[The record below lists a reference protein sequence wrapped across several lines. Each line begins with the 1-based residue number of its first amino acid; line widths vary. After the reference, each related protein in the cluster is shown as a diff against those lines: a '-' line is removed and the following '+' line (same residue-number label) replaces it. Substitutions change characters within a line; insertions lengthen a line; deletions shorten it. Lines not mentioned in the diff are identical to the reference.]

1 MLFCSRRLVGDATC
15 ACYNPR
21 VTRAAASGYS
31 NNLLASI
38 LVLGTSSRMEDASLK
53 RPQVVIVG
61 AGFGGLEAAK
71 KLACKDVHVT
81 VIDRTNY
88 HLFQPL
94 LYQVATAA
102 LSPADIAAPVRA
114 VLSKCKNMEVI
125 LAEVRS
131 VDVDARKVK
140 MSDGTELDYDF
151 LVLATGARHS
161 YFGHDEWEKLAPG
174 LKSLEDAIEVRR
186 RLLTAFE
193 YAERITDEAA
203 RRAAMTFVIIGG
215 GPTGVEMA
223 GAIAEIARHT
233 LAKDFCHI
241 DPSQARVIL
250 VEGDPRLLAA
260 FPEDLSASALKQ
272 LVDLGVEVRTGER
285 ATDLTETGVQVGD
298 EFIPCRVKIW
308 AAGNNASFVGKT
320 LGVPIDRVG
329 RVMVND
335 DLTIPGHP
343 EVQVIGDLA
352 NFTHQTGQPLP
363 GVSPVAM
370 QQGRHAARNILRM
383 IANRK
388 PKRFRYWDKG
398 SMATIG
404 RNKAVADLNFVH
416 LSGLPAWLVWLF
428 VHIIFLVGF
437 RNRSAVLF
445 QWAWA
450 YFTFNKGARLITRN
464 FQSEM
469 RPPA

>member
-1 MLFCSRRLVGDATC
+1 VS
-15 ACYNPR
+15 
-21 VTRAAASGYS
+21 
-31 NNLLASI
+31 
-38 LVLGTSSRMEDASLK
+38 
-53 RPQVVIVG
+53 
-61 AGFGGLEAAK
+61 
-71 KLACKDVHVT
+71 VT

-114 VLSKCKNMEVI
+114 ILSKRKNLEVI
-125 LAEVRS
+125 LAEVQS
-131 VDVDARKVK
+131 VDVTAKEIKTTD
-140 MSDGTELDYDF
+140 MEIPYDF

-161 YFGHDEWEKLAPG
+161 YFGHNEWEKLAPG
-174 LKSLEDAIEVRR
+174 LKSLEDAIELRR
-186 RLLTAFE
+186 RLLMAFE
-193 YAERITDEAA
+193 YAEKVTDEAA
-203 RRAAMTFVIIGG
+203 RKTAMTFVIIGG

-223 GAIAEIARHT
+223 GAIAEIARYT
-233 LAKDFCHI
+233 LAKDFRHI

-250 VEGDPRLLAA
+250 IEGEPRLLAS
-260 FPEDLSASALKQ
+260 FPEDLSASAMKQ
-272 LVDLGVEVRTGER
+272 LVDLGVEVRTGAR
-285 ATDLTETGVQVGD
+285 ATNLTEAGLQVGN
-298 EFIPCRVKIW
+298 EFIPCRVKVW

-320 LGVPIDRVG
+320 LGVPVDRVG

-352 NFTHQTGQPLP
+352 NFSHQAGQPLP

-383 IANRK
+383 IQNRK
-388 PKRFRYWDKG
+388 PQRFRYWNKG

-404 RNKAVADLNFVH
+404 RNKAVADLNLIH

-437 RNRSAVLF
+437 RNRLAVLF
-445 QWAWA
+445 QWGWA
-450 YFTFNKGARLITRN
+450 YFTFNAGARLITRN
-464 FQSEM
+464 FQSET

>member
-1 MLFCSRRLVGDATC
+1 
-15 ACYNPR
+15 
-21 VTRAAASGYS
+21 
-31 NNLLASI
+31 
-38 LVLGTSSRMEDASLK
+38 MEDISK
-53 RPQVVIVG
+53 EPPHVVIVG

-71 KLACKDVHVT
+71 KLAGEEVQVT

-114 VLSKCKNMEVI
+114 ILSKCKNMEVI
-125 LAEVRS
+125 LAEVQS
-131 VDVDARKVK
+131 IDADAKKVK
-140 MSDGTELDYDF
+140 MVDGELGYDF
-151 LVLATGARHS
+151 LILATGARHS
-161 YFGHDEWEKLAPG
+161 YFGHPEWEKLAPG
-174 LKSLEDAIEVRR
+174 LKSLEDAVEIRR
-186 RLLTAFE
+186 RILMAFE
-193 YAERITDEAA
+193 QAEKIADETA
-203 RRAAMTFVIIGG
+203 RKAAMTFVIIGG

-223 GAIAEIARHT
+223 GAIAEIARYT
-233 LAKDFCHI
+233 LARDFRHI
-241 DPSQARVIL
+241 DPSTARIIL
-250 VEGDPRLLAA
+250 IESEPRVLSA
-260 FPEDLSASALKQ
+260 FPEDLQISAMKQ
-272 LVDLGVEVRTGER
+272 LVDLGVEVRTGVY
-285 ATDLTETGVQVGD
+285 ATNLSEAGLYVGD

-320 LGVPIDRVG
+320 LGIPIDRVG
-329 RVMVND
+329 RVLVNN

-343 EVQVIGDLA
+343 EIQVIGDLA
-352 NFTHQTGQPLP
+352 NFSHQTGEPLP

-370 QQGRHAARNILRM
+370 QQGRHAARNVLAMIEGLR
-383 IANRK
+383 
-388 PKRFRYWDKG
+388 PQRFYYWNKG

-404 RNKAVADLNFVH
+404 RHKAVADLNFVH
-416 LSGLPAWLVWLF
+416 FSGLPAWLAWLF

-437 RNRSAVLF
+437 RNRLAVLF

-464 FQSEM
+464 FQSEQ

>member
-1 MLFCSRRLVGDATC
+1 
-15 ACYNPR
+15 
-21 VTRAAASGYS
+21 
-31 NNLLASI
+31 
-38 LVLGTSSRMEDASLK
+38 MEDVATK
-53 RPQVVIVG
+53 RPLVVIVG
-61 AGFGGLEAAK
+61 AGFGGLEVAK
-71 KLACKDVHVT
+71 KLAGEDVRVT

-114 VLSKCKNMEVI
+114 ILSKCKNMEVI
-125 LAEVRS
+125 LAEVQS
-131 VDVDARKVK
+131 VDVDAKKVQ
-140 MSDGTELDYDF
+140 MTDGELNYDY

-161 YFGHDEWEKLAPG
+161 YFGHPEWEKLAPG
-174 LKSLEDAIEVRR
+174 LKSLEDGVEIRR
-186 RLLTAFE
+186 RILLAFE
-193 YAERITDEAA
+193 YAEKIKDETA

-223 GAIAEIARHT
+223 GAIAEISRYT
-233 LAKDFCHI
+233 LAKDFRHI
-241 DPSQARVIL
+241 DPSQARIIL
-250 VEGDPRLLAA
+250 VEGEGRVLAS

-272 LVDLGVEVRTGER
+272 LADLGVEVRTDVR
-285 ATDLTETGVQVGD
+285 ATNLSEAGLHVGD

-308 AAGNNASFVGKT
+308 AAGNTASFVGKT
-320 LGVPIDRVG
+320 LRTEIDRVG
-329 RVMVND
+329 RVMVKN

-352 NFTHQTGQPLP
+352 NFPHQTGKPLP

-370 QQGRHAARNILRM
+370 QQGRHAAHNILAM
-383 IANRK
+383 IDGRK
-388 PKRFRYWDKG
+388 PQRFWYWDKG

-404 RNKAVADLNFVH
+404 RNKAVADLNYVH
-416 LSGLPAWLVWLF
+416 FSGLPAWLAWLF
-428 VHIIFLVGF
+428 VHILFLVGF
-437 RNRSAVLF
+437 RNRLVVLI

-464 FQSEM
+464 FQSET

>member
-1 MLFCSRRLVGDATC
+1 MQSPAR
-15 ACYNPR
+15 
-21 VTRAAASGYS
+21 
-31 NNLLASI
+31 
-38 LVLGTSSRMEDASLK
+38 K
-53 RPQVVIVG
+53 QPQVIIVG

-71 KLACKDVHVT
+71 KLACEDVRLT
-81 VIDRTNY
+81 LIDRTNY

-114 VLSKCKNMEVI
+114 ILSKCQNVEVV
-125 LAEVRS
+125 LAEVES
-131 VDVDARKVK
+131 VDVESRTVK
-140 MSDGTELDYDF
+140 TKDRVFDYDY
-151 LVLATGARHS
+151 LILATGARHS

-174 LKSLEDAIEVRR
+174 LKSLEDAIELRR
-186 RLLTAFE
+186 RILLAFE
-193 YAERITDEAA
+193 YAEKIEDPAA
-203 RRAAMTFVIIGG
+203 RKAAMTFVVIGG

-223 GAIAEIARHT
+223 GAIAEISRHT
-233 LAKDFCHI
+233 LAKDFRHI
-241 DPSQARVIL
+241 NPSEARVIL
-250 VEGDPRLLAA
+250 IEGEPRLLAA
-260 FPEDLSASALKQ
+260 YPQDLSESARKQ
-272 LVDLGVEVRTGER
+272 LMDLGVEVRTSTR
-285 ATDLTETGVQVGD
+285 ATNLTEAGVQVGD

-320 LGVPIDRVG
+320 LGAPADRVG
-329 RVMVND
+329 RVVVND

-352 NFTHQTGQPLP
+352 NFSHQTGEPLP
-363 GVSPVAM
+363 GISPVAM
-370 QQGRHAARNILRM
+370 QQGRHAARNVLAM
-383 IANRK
+383 IQGRK
-388 PKRFRYWDKG
+388 PQRFHYFDKG

-404 RNKAVADLNFVH
+404 RNKAVADLKFFH
-416 LSGLPAWLVWLF
+416 LSGLAAWLAWLF

-437 RNRSAVLF
+437 RNRLAVLF

>member
-1 MLFCSRRLVGDATC
+1 MENTPTEK
-15 ACYNPR
+15 PR
-21 VTRAAASGYS
+21 
-31 NNLLASI
+31 
-38 LVLGTSSRMEDASLK
+38 
-53 RPQVVIVG
+53 VVIVG

-71 KLACKDVHVT
+71 KLACEDVRVT

-114 VLSKCKNMEVI
+114 ILSRCKNMEVI
-125 LAEVRS
+125 LAEVQS
-131 VDVDARKVK
+131 VDVDAKKVK
-140 MSDGTELDYDF
+140 TSDGGEFSYDF
-151 LVLATGARHS
+151 LILATGARHS
-161 YFGHDEWEKLAPG
+161 YFGHNEWEKLAPG
-174 LKSLEDAIEVRR
+174 LKSLEDAIELRR
-186 RLLTAFE
+186 RLLMAFE
-193 YAERITDEAA
+193 YAEKITDETA
-203 RRAAMTFVIIGG
+203 RKAAMTFVIIGG

-223 GAIAEIARHT
+223 GAIAEIARYT
-233 LAKDFCHI
+233 LAKDFRHI
-241 DPSQARVIL
+241 DPSQTRVIL
-250 VEGDPRLLAA
+250 IEGEPRLLAA

-272 LVDLGVEVRTGER
+272 LVDLGVEVRTGAR
-285 ATDLTETGVQVGD
+285 ATALTEAGVQVGD

-320 LGVPIDRVG
+320 LGAAVDRIG
-329 RVMVND
+329 RVIVND
-335 DLTIPGHP
+335 DLTIPAHA

-352 NFTHQTGQPLP
+352 NFSHQTGQPLP

-370 QQGRHAARNILRM
+370 QQGRHAARNILAM
-383 IANRK
+383 IEGRK
-388 PKRFRYWDKG
+388 PQRFRYWDKG

-404 RNKAVADLNFVH
+404 RNKAVADLNIVH

-437 RNRSAVLF
+437 RNRIAVLF

-464 FQSEM
+464 FQSET
-469 RPPA
+469 RPPS